1 MKRALTLFALVA
13 ANAFAAEEAAQPPVA
28 PPAPRMAPIVITPT
42 RTEQSSF
49 DLPVSIDVLT
59 PEQIQNAQAQV
70 NLSET
75 LVRVPGIVA
84 QNRQNYAQD
93 LQISSRGFGARSTFG
108 VRGVRLFADGIPATS
123 PDGQGQAATFDLSTA
138 QRIEVMRGPF
148 SALYGN
154 SSGGVIAYF
163 TEDGP
168 PVPAVTLDA
177 AAGSF
182 DTSKVGVK
190 IGGEAGALNYLA
202 HASRFDTD
210 GFREHSAATRDQ
222 INSKFRYR
230 VSDDASLTFVAEALH
245 QPDTQDPLG
254 LKRAQVEQNPRQAGD
269 NAIAFNTRKS
279 ILHDQEGLVYDQR
292 LNEQD
297 SLRVLGYGGNR
308 QVTQFLAIPLT
319 ATGQLSPTSS
329 GGVVDLD
336 RGFYGTDA
344 RFTHKTSL
352 IDRPLTVT
360 VGAAYDNQDELR
372 KGFINN
378 LGEQGALKRDEDDR
392 VYNVDEYAQAEWRFA
407 SRWSGT
413 LGVRHSAV
421 QFNSIDH
428 FLSNGD
434 DSGSV
439 TYRATNPVAGVL
451 YNLTP
456 NVNLYA
462 NAGRGFETPTFAEL
476 AYRPDGTSG
485 LNFALK
491 PSVSQNY
498 EIGMKALLSPQARA
512 NLALFHIDTE
522 HEIVVAT
529 NSGGRS
535 TFQNAGRTRR
545 NGVEASLE
553 SDLSHGFATYA
564 SFAYIDAIFAEPFS
578 ECTTPAPCTTPT
590 TIPAGNKLPG
600 VPRYTAYGELSWRH
614 APSRFETALE
624 ARWAGKTFVNDANS
638 DAAGAYGIASW
649 RAGIG
654 QGGRRW
660 EFKEFVR
667 VDNLFDRRYI
677 GSVIVNESNSRFFE
691 PAPGRNYLAGVQ
703 ARYQF

>member
-1 MKRALTLFALVA
+1 MKTRAGFHRMKRLLVLLALVVTD
-13 ANAFAAEEAAQPPVA
+13 AFAADEAADQTTSA
-28 PPAPRMAPIVITPT
+28 PPPLPMAPIVITPT

-49 DLPVSIDVLT
+49 DLPVSIDVLG
-59 PEQIQNAQAQV
+59 PERIQNAQAQV
-70 NLSET
+70 NLSES
-75 LVRVPGIVA
+75 LVRVPGVVA

-108 VRGVRLFADGIPATS
+108 VRGVRLFADSIPATS

-168 PVPAVTLDA
+168 PAPTVTVDA
-177 AAGSF
+177 EAGTF
-182 DTSKVGVK
+182 GTSKFGVK
-190 IGGEAGALNYLA
+190 FGGEAGALNYLA

-210 GFREHSAATRDQ
+210 GYREHSAATRDQ

-230 VSDDASLTFVAEALH
+230 LSDDASLTFIAAALH

-297 SLRVLGYGGNR
+297 SLRVLGYTGNR

-319 ATGQLSPTSS
+319 AQDAVTSS

-344 RFTHKTSL
+344 RFTRKTSL

-360 VGAAYDNQDELR
+360 VGVAYDNQDELR
-372 KGFINN
+372 KGFRNEN
-378 LGEQGALKRDEDDR
+378 GDVGALKRNEDDR

-407 SRWSGT
+407 PRWSGT

-421 QFNSIDH
+421 RFNSIDH
-428 FLSNGD
+428 FIVPLTANGD

-456 NVNLYA
+456 SINLYA

-476 AYRPDGTSG
+476 AYRPDNTSG
-485 LNFALK
+485 LNFALQ

-498 EIGMKALLSPQARA
+498 EIGMKSLLGPQARL
-512 NLALFHIDTE
+512 NLALFHIDTN

-529 NSGGRS
+529 NSGGRT
-535 TFQNAGRTRR
+535 TFQNAGKTER
-545 NGVEASLE
+545 NGAELSFDSTFGQGLGGYVALAFVNAEYAE
-553 SDLSHGFATYA
+553 SF
-564 SFAYIDAIFAEPFS
+564 
-578 ECTTPAPCTTPT
+578 TTGTTV
-590 TIPAGNKLPG
+590 IPSGNKIPG

-614 APSRFETALE
+614 APLRFETALE
-624 ARWAGKTFVNDANS
+624 ARWNGKTFVNDANT
-638 DAAGAYGIASW
+638 
-649 RAGIG
+649 
-654 QGGRRW
+654 
-660 EFKEFVR
+660 
-667 VDNLFDRRYI
+667 
-677 GSVIVNESNSRFFE
+677 
-691 PAPGRNYLAGVQ
+691 
-703 ARYQF
+703 